1 MARRNS
7 QELEAAVGQQIR
19 VLRKRAQMTQR
30 ELARAAGVSTST
42 ISSLETG
49 AGTSLSTLIAV
60 LRELDRE
67 DWLDDLAPPATV
79 SPMAL
84 LAKASRTR
92 R

>member
-1 MARRNS
+1 MSGANAVARRTS
-7 QELEAAVGQQIR
+7 QELEAAVGRQIR
-19 VLRKRAQMTQR
+19 LLRKRAQMTQR

-79 SPMAL
+79 SEIL
-84 LAKASRTR
+84 TR
-92 R
+92 A